1 MKHLKKFENTSE
13 NNEEFDEIKS
23 ILTELKDEYPYIEG
37 QIFFPEI
44 ETDPTITS
52 QIEIQL
58 ECENVFS
65 KDLKKGTVEYHNTK
79 LKFIELVI
87 KTIERLELSLDK
99 TTFTQNLWNWDHWQD
114 TTIKIF
120 IFNK

>member
-1 MKHLKKFENTSE
+1 MRHLKKFENKSE
-13 NNEEFDEIKS
+13 NVEELDEIKS
-23 ILTELKDEYPYIEG
+23 ILRDLKDEYPYIEG
-37 QIFFPEI
+37 QIFHLEN
-44 ETDPTITS
+44 EHH

-120 IFNK
+120 IF